1 MMSAEQIITLAL
13 NPETRAPPLGITTDV
28 TPLKTVGL
36 NNYRW
41 LQGVPTWD
49 TFIDRSLV
57 PCQKI
62 IKTINY
68 NKKIPF

>member
-13 NPETRAPPLGITTDV
+13 NPENRAPPLGITTDV
-28 TPLKTVGL
+28 TPLKIVGL

-49 TFIDRSLV
+49 TFWRSAA
-57 PCQKI
+57 
-62 IKTINY
+62 NRRS
-68 NKKIPF
+68 NKGNCAATRSE